1 MFFQSYAG
9 TITEV
14 VGEAT
19 MTKAN
24 QLILRARVWSD
35 TRGQDL
41 VEYAL
46 IMGLMAMTAASLMSG
61 LSVNISRVFSVVN
74 SQLSPGVGPFGAG

>member
-1 MFFQSYAG
+1 VLFQWYVG
-9 TITEV
+9 TITKV
-14 VGEAT
+14 VGEGT

-24 QLILRARVWSD
+24 QLILKARIWSD

-46 IMGLMAMTAASLMSG
+46 IMGLMAMAAASLMSG
-61 LSVNISRVFSVVN
+61 LSVNISRVLSVVN
-74 SQLSPGVGPFGAG
+74 SQISPVATPIGAG